1 MLYAK
6 RISIIIDLKYI
17 LLFMDFYVA
26 KDRDG
31 IGFFKDK
38 PDLVKFS
45 STDPIVWEGYPV
57 DFGDFTQIRDL
68 VTQHPSVSELDEYD
82 PPVHLYIDD
91 IVFNV
96 L

>member
-1 MLYAK
+1 
-6 RISIIIDLKYI
+6 
-17 LLFMDFYVA
+17 MDFYVA

-31 IGFFKDK
+31 IGFFKDE

-68 VTQHPSVSELDEYD
+68 VIQHPSVSEMDEYD
-82 PPVHLYIDD
+82 PPVHLHIDD